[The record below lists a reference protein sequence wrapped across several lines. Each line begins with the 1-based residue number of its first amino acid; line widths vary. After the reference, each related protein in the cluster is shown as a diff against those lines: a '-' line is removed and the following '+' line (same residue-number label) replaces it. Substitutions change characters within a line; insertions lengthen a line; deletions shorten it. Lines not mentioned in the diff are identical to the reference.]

1 MGEGCNAGWRVPW
14 MPGEGEA
21 CSTDELPLRVLS
33 LESGHCI
40 NIIRFNQA
48 VGNASFSLCLFFFPC
63 SSCGRRLPASREV
76 SSCFL
81 IVQECRPP
89 TRLLSLPRVSQKHR
103 PGVGISQ
110 KGCGKSRFISNKLQ
124 FLI

>member
-1 MGEGCNAGWRVPW
+1 

-48 VGNASFSLCLFFFPC
+48 VGNASFSLCLFFF
-63 SSCGRRLPASREV
+63 
-76 SSCFL
+76 
-81 IVQECRPP
+81 
-89 TRLLSLPRVSQKHR
+89 SLQQLWKKVT
-103 PGVGISQ
+103 
-110 KGCGKSRFISNKLQ
+110 CLQ
-124 FLI
+124 RGE